1 MTGRGK
7 CAILEALELESQSP
21 GRANRRG
28 SADVYMRCN
37 ARRRC
42 DSMIRADRRTA
53 ALALLVVTA
62 LVGAVCVTGCSGKG
76 RTDKAASSARSKAEK
91 QREPESTLQAE
102 FSKARVLWSDSH
114 GRRVMEAQ
122 FKEAVGSQTGDNS
135 TLELR
140 TVKASLYRNGQVAAT
155 LTAPSVRA
163 DSRKKEIWASGGV
176 SVSSAL
182 ENARASA
189 DRIVW
194 KSREDRLFGTGNVN
208 MAKQNVSVAASS
220 FQADTALKKTRFTD
234 ARLEMK

>member
-1 MTGRGK
+1 
-7 CAILEALELESQSP
+7 
-21 GRANRRG
+21 
-28 SADVYMRCN
+28 
-37 ARRRC
+37 
-42 DSMIRADRRTA
+42 MIRADRRIA
-53 ALALLVVTA
+53 VLAVLLVTA
-62 LVGAVCVTGCSGKG
+62 LVGAVCVAGCSGKG
-76 RTDKAASSARSKAEK
+76 RTDKAASSARSKPQK

-102 FSKARVLWSDSH
+102 FSKARIIWSDSR

-122 FKEAVGSQTGDNS
+122 FKEAVGSQTGNNS

-140 TVKASLYRNGQVAAT
+140 TVKASLYKNGRIAGI

-176 SVSSAL
+176 TVSSAV
-182 ENARASA
+182 ENATASA

-194 KSREDRLFGTGNVN
+194 KAREDRLYGTGNVN

-220 FQADTALKKTRFTD
+220 FQADTALKKSRFTD

>member
-1 MTGRGK
+1 
-7 CAILEALELESQSP
+7 
-21 GRANRRG
+21 
-28 SADVYMRCN
+28 
-37 ARRRC
+37 
-42 DSMIRADRRTA
+42 MIRADRRTA
-53 ALALLVVTA
+53 ALALLLVTA
-62 LVGAVCVTGCSGKG
+62 LLGAVCMAGCSGKG
-76 RTDKAASSARSKAEK
+76 RTDKAASSARPKVEEP
-91 QREPESTLQAE
+91 REPESTLEAE
-102 FSKARVLWSDSH
+102 FSKARIIWSDAQ

-122 FKEAVGSQTGDNS
+122 FREAVGSQTGNNS

-140 TVKASLYRNGQVAAT
+140 TVKASLYRNGKVAAI

-163 DSRKKEIWASGGV
+163 DSHKKEIRASGGV

-182 ENARASA
+182 ENAKASA

-194 KSREDRLFGTGNVN
+194 KSREDKLYGAGNVN